1 MEHDYAGS
9 VVEAALAPE
18 PEGDFAYIQGMSG
31 VATYMRVEGLDVIGA
46 DAKGNTAMVFNSEGM
61 YRGRISSN
69 GKNEVAIYKN
79 NML

>member
-1 MEHDYAGS
+1 MK
-9 VVEAALAPE
+9 VVVHEKLIKMDG
-18 PEGDFAYIQGMSG
+18 EGGM
-31 VATYMRVEGLDVIGA
+31 IGA